1 MRNLA
6 TRILTALLA
15 FVIVFGVFENVKA
28 DPEDETTASEET
40 IDSTDTTDIS
50 DTTDTSETQTD
61 EDQHIITQDEAKNA
75 YLLEEVPEA
84 PEVSGLSYVLYDVQ
98 AQTYLYG
105 KDIDTP
111 LEPASTTKLM
121 TVLLTLE
128 NCDLDDVVTI
138 TPTMY
143 SGIPDDYVKLGMT
156 EGEEFTV
163 RDLVYAALLKSCNDA
178 SLALAIHIS
187 GSEEEF
193 CNLMNEKAAE
203 LGCTHTHFSSC
214 YGLSDP
220 NNTLSVS
227 DMSKIMEKCISYP
240 VFSEISTSPSYE
252 ISSTNKYSDVRV
264 IQNANRFIS
273 TQQYSY
279 DYYIGGKTGFTET
292 ARNTIVAAAKKNDRI
307 LIGVIFGAE
316 DSEIR
321 YSDLI
326 KMFEF
331 GFSKYTTVT
340 IDEND
345 YTTIY
350 DETKVQIS
358 KVISETDL
366 EITDYELNVDQ
377 YHTTLTSR
385 VLSGYTAVIELSDVV
400 IDPNLTYQTF
410 DIPLYRRYNDDYTY
424 VVGTI
429 HLEISSKERLIEITP
444 EKSASRNWGRFKNV
458 IITILGISVLAI
470 ILIFAV
476 FIFRRK
482 NIQRRDREFRNRN
495 KML

>member
-1 MRNLA
+1 MKDLK
-6 TRILTALLA
+6 TKILSTLLI
-15 FVIVFGVFENVKA
+15 FVIIFSVFENVHA
-28 DPEDETTASEET
+28 DPEDETTSEET
-40 IDSTDTTDIS
+40 TDTAESTDIS
-50 DTTDTSETQTD
+50 ETD
-61 EDQHIITQDEAKNA
+61 ESQASDEPDIITQEEAKNA
-75 YLLEEVPEA
+75 YLIEQVPES
-84 PEVSGLSYVLYDVQ
+84 PEVNGLAYVLFDVQ

-111 LEPASTTKLM
+111 LEPASTTKIM

-128 NCDLDDVVTI
+128 NCDLEDTVTI

-156 EGEEFTV
+156 EGEEFKV
-163 RDLVYAALLKSCNDA
+163 KDLVYAALLKSCNDA

-187 GSEEEF
+187 GSEAEF
-193 CNLMNEKAAE
+193 CNLMNERAKE
-203 LGCTHTHFSSC
+203 LGCTNTHFSSA

-220 NNTLSVS
+220 NNILSVS
-227 DMSKIMEKCISYP
+227 DMSKIMEKCIEYP
-240 VFSEISTSPSYE
+240 IFTEVSTSSTYE
-252 ISSTNKYSDVRV
+252 IPSTNKYSDVRV

-292 ARNTIVAAAKKNDRI
+292 ARNTIVAAARKNDRT

-321 YSDLI
+321 YADLI

-345 YTTIY
+345 YTSIF
-350 DETKVQIS
+350 DNTKDQI
-358 KVISETDL
+358 KNLLAETDL
-366 EITDYELNVDQ
+366 EITDYKLNVDA
-377 YHTTLTSR
+377 YHTTLTAR
-385 VLSGYTAVIELSDVV
+385 AMSGYTAVAELSDVI
-400 IDPNLTYQTF
+400 IDPNLTFQTF
-410 DIPLYRRYNDDYTY
+410 EIPLYRRYNDGHTY

-429 HLEISSKERLIEITP
+429 HLEISSRERLIEITP
-444 EKSASRNWGRFKNV
+444 EKVASKNWGNFKKI
-458 IITILGISVLAI
+458 IITILGISVLAL
-470 ILIFAV
+470 ILIFAM
-476 FIFRRK
+476 FWFRRK